1 MGTSA
6 KSIVAAVAGVGAMLV
21 WSSPPVG
28 ATNSVITVDSAGDID
43 SFTSLAL
50 DAAGNPVISYYDGA
64 AGDLRLA
71 HCDDP
76 NCSGGGESLVT
87 VDSGGN
93 VGHYPSLALDGAGNP
108 VVSYYDVTNGD
119 LKLAHCDDA
128 NCAGGGEFIATVDG
142 TANVG
147 EFSSLE
153 LDAVG
158 RPVISYF
165 DASAADLRLAHC
177 NDANCAGG
185 GENIVTVDN
194 GPFVGAYGS
203 LELDAAG
210 NPVISYHDSTNGD
223 LKVVHCDDANC
234 SAGGDSMVAVDTRDT
249 AGLFT
254 SLVLDAAGSPVISYF
269 HSTNGDLKV
278 AHCNDPNCSGADESI
293 GTVDAV
299 GKVGLFSS
307 VALDAAGNPVV
318 SYHDNSN
325 GHLKVVHCDDVA
337 CAAGGDTF
345 VTVDSRTGNLGW
357 YTSLALDA
365 AGNPVISYLE
375 LLNKDLKL
383 AHCETATCAP
393 PTCAGAAATIVGTAG
408 DDVIDGTPGVDVIAG
423 GDGDDTINGLD
434 GNDLICGGAGDDQVD
449 GGAGD
454 DRVSG
459 DRGLDTLAGG
469 DGDDQLDGS
478 LDDDFLTGG
487 AGDDELVGAAG
498 NDELVGD
505 DGVDTADYSASP
517 AGMSVDLMTHLATG
531 DGLDGLSA
539 IENLVGT
546 NFDDALAG
554 DAGDN
559 SIDGGAGSDLLLG
572 GEGNDRLDGGNG
584 ADRMF
589 GHEDDDVVVG
599 GDDHDF
605 MSGGDGHDLL
615 AGLAG
620 GDGMFGDAGV
630 DTATFATAPA
640 SVTADL
646 TAGTATGDGPDG
658 LEQVENLIGSN
669 FDDVLT
675 GNDGGNNIDGGPGDD
690 SLAGLAGDDV
700 VVGSAGND
708 TVFGGRDNDVL
719 VGAAGDD
726 VIDGGDGSDFVSF
739 ATSAAAVTVDLP
751 ALTAT
756 GDGTDVVRSVRAVV
770 GSSFDDVL
778 TGDVGNNSID
788 GGGGNDVIAG
798 LAGDDALTG
807 GAGVDTVT
815 YIASSLGVSASLRM
829 GRASGDGNDDLAGFE
844 NLVGSAFDDVVS
856 GDAGANAMD
865 GGGGVD
871 TVSYAASPGPVAA
884 SLTGGTAV
892 GDGADRLSG
901 FENLVGS
908 RFADT
913 LTGDTGRNSIEGGNG
928 NDSLTGRGG
937 NDTLDGAAGVDTV
950 SFAAASKP
958 VTASLTAGT
967 AAGDGSD
974 LLVGFENLAGSKFGD
989 VLTGDAGRNAL
1000 SGGGGNDL
1008 VAGAAGN
1015 DLLDGGAGVDTV
1027 SFAAASKPVT
1037 ASLTAGTA
1045 AGEGSDQLSRL
1056 ENLIGS
1062 RFADRLTGNAHPNAL
1077 WGGVGDDRI
1086 TALAGNDTLN
1096 GGADFDRADG
1106 GAGVDTQRQC
1116 EMTAHIP

>member
-28 ATNSVITVDSAGDID
+28 ATNSVVIVDSAGDID
-43 SFTSLAL
+43 SFTSVAL
-50 DAAGNPVISYYDGA
+50 DAAGDPVISYYDAA

-76 NCSGGGESLVT
+76 NCAGGGESLVT

-93 VGHYPSLALDGAGNP
+93 VGNHPSLALDGAGNP
-108 VVSYYDVTNGD
+108 VISYYDVTNGD
-119 LKLAHCDDA
+119 LKLAHCDDV
-128 NCAGGGEFIATVDG
+128 NCAGGGDFIATVDG

-147 EFSSLE
+147 QFSSLE
-153 LDAVG
+153 LDGLG

-165 DASAADLRLAHC
+165 DASTADLRLAHC

-185 GENIVTVDN
+185 GESLVTVDN
-194 GPFVGAYGS
+194 GSFVGAYGS

-223 LKVVHCDDANC
+223 LKVVHCNDASC
-234 SAGGDSMVAVDTRDT
+234 SAGGDSMVTVD
-249 AGLFT
+249 AAGNVGLFT
-254 SLVLDAAGSPVISYF
+254 SLVMDAAGNPVVSYY
-269 HSTNGDLKV
+269 HSANADLKV
-278 AHCNDPNCSGADESI
+278 ARCNDPNCAGADDSTVI
-293 GTVDAV
+293 VDAA
-299 GKVGLFSS
+299 GNVGLFSS
-307 VALDAAGNPVV
+307 VALDAGNPVI
-318 SYHDNSN
+318 SYQDNSN
-325 GHLKVVHCDDVA
+325 GDLKVVHCDDVA

-383 AHCETATCAP
+383 AHCETPTCAP

-408 DDVIDGTPGVDVIAG
+408 DDVIDGTAGVDVIVG
-423 GDGDDTINGLD
+423 GDGDDTINGLE

-449 GGAGD
+449 GVAGD

-469 DGDDQLDGS
+469 DGDDRLDGTA
-478 LDDDFLTGG
+478 DDDFLTGG
-487 AGDDELVGAAG
+487 AGDDVLVGAAG

-505 DGVDTADYSASP
+505 AGVDTADFSASP
-517 AGMSVDLMTHLATG
+517 AGVSVDLVTHLANG
-531 DGLDGLSA
+531 EGLDGLSA

-546 NFDDALAG
+546 GFDDTLAG
-554 DAGDN
+554 DTGDN
-559 SIDGGAGSDLLLG
+559 TIEGGAGNDRLQG
-572 GEGNDRLDGGNG
+572 AEGNDRLDGGNG
-584 ADRMF
+584 ADQMF
-589 GHEDDDVVVG
+589 GQENDDVVVG
-599 GDDHDF
+599 GENHDF
-605 MSGGDGHDLL
+605 MSGGDGSDLL
-615 AGLAG
+615 AGSAG

-630 DTATFATAPA
+630 DTATFATAAA

-646 TAGTATGDGPDG
+646 TAGTASGDGPDG

-675 GNDGGNNIDGGPGDD
+675 GDDGANHIDGGAGDD

-719 VGAAGDD
+719 AGAAGDD
-726 VIDGGDGSDFVSF
+726 TIDGGDGSNVVSF
-739 ATSAAAVTVDLP
+739 AASVAAVTVDLP

-756 GDGTDVVRSVRAVV
+756 GDGTDVVRSVQAVV

-778 TGDVGNNSID
+778 TGDAAANSID
-788 GGGGNDVIAG
+788 GGGGNDAIAG
-798 LAGDDALTG
+798 LTGDDALTG

-815 YIASSLGVSASLRM
+815 YTASAMGVSASLRT
-829 GRASGDGNDDLAGFE
+829 GTASGDGIDDLAGFE
-844 NLVGSAFDDVVS
+844 NLVGSAFDDALS
-856 GDAGANAMD
+856 GDAGVNVLT
-865 GGGGVD
+865 GGAGVD

-901 FENLVGS
+901 FESLVGS

-913 LTGDTGRNSIEGGNG
+913 LTGDTGRNTIEGGNG
-928 NDSLTGRGG
+928 NDSLAGRAD
-937 NDTLDGAAGVDTV
+937 NDTLDGGAGVDTGT
-950 SFAAASKP
+950 FAAATKA
-958 VTASLTAGT
+958 VTASLMSGT
-967 AAGDGSD
+967 AIGDGSD
-974 LLVGFENLAGSKFGD
+974 LLIGFENLAGSKFGD

-1015 DLLDGGAGVDTV
+1015 DLFDGGSGVDTV
-1027 SFAAASKPVT
+1027 SFSAAPRPVN

-1045 AGEGSDQLSRL
+1045 AGEGSDQLSRS

-1062 RFADRLTGNAHPNAL
+1062 NFADRLTGNAHPNGL
-1077 WGGVGDDRI
+1077 WGGVGNDRLE
-1086 TALAGNDTLN
+1086 ARAGNDTLH

-1106 GAGVDTQRQC
+1106 GAGIDTQRQC